1 MIIKKFQGKTE
12 AEAVESAK
20 KELGNGVV
28 IMNVRNVKRKG
39 IFSFLMPQLTE
50 VTVALEEEP
59 MRVPPAVAAA
69 KEEIKQQP
77 LVNAIA
83 KGAREVSP
91 DSASVVP
98 GQTVSED
105 VKQESSAIAE
115 KLDSLHSLLEQQLQ
129 KPEEE
134 KKREKEPAEPE
145 KNRST

>member
-12 AEAVESAK
+12 AAAVESAK

-28 IMNVRNVKRKG
+28 IMNVRNDKRKG

-50 VTVALEEEP
+50 VTVALEEEQ

-91 DSASVVP
+91 D
-98 GQTVSED
+98 
-105 VKQESSAIAE
+105 
-115 KLDSLHSLLEQQLQ
+115 
-129 KPEEE
+129 
-134 KKREKEPAEPE
+134 
-145 KNRST
+145 